1 MNSEQEEE
9 QNPEG
14 LIEAHFT
21 HADIPVND
29 LDTEA
34 WNETRVVPIKQYWS
48 GEDAPVGRH
57 AEARLLW
64 SDRALMVRFVCRQ
77 TEPLVVSRHPQTAR
91 KTIGLWERDV
101 CEFFIAPDARQP
113 ERYFEFEAAP
123 TGEWLDLMIH
133 HRLDVRETNWD
144 FHSGMTVAAR
154 ITENNV
160 TLAMRVP
167 WEALG
172 RAPQAHEQWR
182 ANLFRCVGA
191 GPTRGYLAWRP
202 THTEEPGFHVPT
214 AFGWIRF
221 QKQETEVRSQET
233 GEEKIC

>member
-1 MNSEQEEE
+1 MNSEPREEK
-9 QNPEG
+9 NPNE
-14 LIEAHFT
+14 IAEARYT
-21 HADIPVND
+21 SADINASD
-29 LDTEA
+29 LDNPA
-34 WNETRVVPIKQYWS
+34 WNQSRIVPIKRYWS
-48 GEDAPVGRH
+48 GEDAPLGRH

-64 SDRALMVRFVCRQ
+64 SDRALTVRFICRQ
-77 TEPLVVSRHPQTAR
+77 TEPLVVSHHPQTAR

-101 CEFFIAPDARQP
+101 CELFIAPDARQP

-133 HRLDVRETNWD
+133 HRLDMRETNWD
-144 FHSGMTVAAR
+144 FHSGMAVAAR
-154 ITENNV
+154 AAQNQV
-160 TLAMRVP
+160 TIAMRVP

-202 THTEEPGFHVPT
+202 THTEEPDFHVPS
-214 AFGWIRF
+214 AFGEIKFER
-221 QKQETEVRSQET
+221 
-233 GEEKIC
+233 